1 MRLHPLLLSILFPL
15 LAAAQIDNSCWIQDV
30 ASPGK
35 GIAALLCDHEK
46 ILLSDG
52 STANFRPVSL
62 PVQTKLRAIEFTG
75 AGHGFIAGDAG
86 VLLASNDGGRSWR
99 QLESPTK
106 ETLSAIH
113 FRGDLGWICGY
124 GGAILHTRDAGQ
136 TWTVQQ
142 SGASISLE
150 DIFFTDAEYG
160 WAVGWGGSMIR
171 TKDGG
176 KTWTPM
182 RAPDALWSL
191 NSVYFRDRQNG
202 WATGMF
208 GLIMHTKDGGDT
220 WEKQESPVNASIRSV
235 YFDASGHGWITAEG
249 HILSST
255 DNGLTWTSAWSAKLA
270 FLHTIAPM
278 GDTVIAVGP
287 FSVRVLRDGQWKE
300 VSVFPRTAT

>member
-1 MRLHPLLLSILFPL
+1 MKRHPLLLSIFFPL
-15 LAAAQIDNSCWIQDV
+15 LAAAQTENSCWIQDV
-30 ASPGK
+30 SSPGN
-35 GIAALLCDHEK
+35 GIAAVLCDREK

-62 PVQTKLRAIEFTG
+62 PVQTKLRAIEFTS
-75 AGHGFIAGDAG
+75 AGNGFIVGDAG
-86 VLLASNDGGRSWR
+86 VLLSSNDGGKSWS
-99 QLESPTK
+99 QMAPPTK
-106 ETLSAIH
+106 ETLTSIH
-113 FRGDLGWICGY
+113 FLGDLGWIAGY
-124 GGAILHTRDAGQ
+124 GGTILHTRDAGR
-136 TWTVQQ
+136 TWTKQQ
-142 SGASISLE
+142 SGASVSFE

-160 WAVGWGGSMIR
+160 WAVGWGGAMIR

-182 RAPDALWSL
+182 RAKDALWSL

-202 WATGMF
+202 WTTGMF
-208 GLIMHTKDGGDT
+208 GLILHTKDGGET

-235 YFDASGHGWITAEG
+235 YFDASGRGWITAES

-278 GDTVIAVGP
+278 GDTLIAAGP
-287 FSVRVLRDGQWKE
+287 FSARILRDGQWKE
-300 VSVFPRTAT
+300 LPVFPRTAT